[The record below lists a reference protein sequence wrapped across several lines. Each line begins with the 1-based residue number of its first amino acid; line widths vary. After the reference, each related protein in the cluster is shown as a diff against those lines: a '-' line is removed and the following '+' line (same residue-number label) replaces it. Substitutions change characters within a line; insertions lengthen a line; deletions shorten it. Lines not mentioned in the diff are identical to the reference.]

1 MRQLE
6 QSEEKY
12 AGLLGTLPAEGWLA
26 QQPVAFQT
34 RMGEAGRWTTLPRGG
49 LLYTVGDVP
58 NAIYGLGEG
67 LLDISIPTGGD
78 EEVMIYRAGPG
89 FWIGESALLAET
101 TRVITVSAAVECRV
115 FRIPISAVRRALT
128 EHPEDWICFFRL
140 NHANGTLAVSILAEV
155 LSLPP
160 RARFARMLIRQSAP
174 DGSVRATQE
183 DLGRMA
189 GMSRAAF
196 RRALSALIEAG
207 ALRTEYGGVRIVDR
221 AALERATEKS

>member
-1 MRQLE
+1 VKR
-6 QSEEKY
+6 SEEKL
-12 AGLLGTLPAEGWLA
+12 AGLLRTLPAGGWLA
-26 QQPVAFQT
+26 QQPVEFQA
-34 RMGEAGRWTTLPRGG
+34 RMAEAGRWTTLSRGG

-67 LLDISIPTGGD
+67 LLDISIPTGGG

-89 FWIGESALLAET
+89 FWIGDSALLAET
-101 TRVITVSAAVECRV
+101 TRSITVSAAVESRI
-115 FRIPISAVRRALT
+115 FRIPIKAVRRALA

-140 NHANGTLAVSILAEV
+140 NHANGSLAVSILAEV

-160 RARFARMLIRQSAP
+160 RARFARMLLRQSGP

-183 DLGRMA
+183 ELGRMA

-196 RRALSALIEAG
+196 RRALSALIDAG
-207 ALRTEYGGVRIVDR
+207 ALHTEYGGVRIVDR
-221 AALERATEKS
+221 AALERATEEE